1 MKPVTAYERKKEPEK
16 VRRGLLDATA
26 RLASEKG
33 LANVTLDAVAKAAG
47 VTKGGL
53 FHHFPSKHALVHGMF
68 ADLLEYFD
76 RVIDGFMAKDP
87 EPYGRFT
94 RAYVEGVF
102 SDHRQGEAAPS
113 ARLSVSMLSDP
124 ELQLA
129 WSNWLAARLERHA
142 DTDRDETLEVVRL
155 AADGVWLA
163 IITPSGVSPVD
174 FERAR
179 STMLDLT
186 RPR

>member
-16 VRRGLLDATA
+16 VRRALLDATN
-26 RLASEKG
+26 RLASENG
-33 LANVTLDAVAKAAG
+33 MANITLDAVAKAAG

-53 FHHFPSKHALVHGMF
+53 FHHFPSKRSLLQGMF
-68 ADLLEYFD
+68 ADLLQHLD
-76 RVIDGFMAKDP
+76 RMVDEFMAKDP
-87 EPYGRFT
+87 EPHGRFT

-102 SDHRQGEAAPS
+102 SDHRQGDAAPS

-124 ELQLA
+124 DLQLA
-129 WSNWLAARLERHA
+129 WSNWLAARLKRHA
-142 DTDRDETLEVVRL
+142 DTDDGETLEVIRL

-163 IITPSGVSPVD
+163 IVTPSSASPVN

-179 STMLDLT
+179 ASMLDLT
-186 RPR
+186 RPS